1 MIQLRIESTLLN
13 NLLQK
18 NKIDFLKE
26 GSIFK
31 AKIVDIKDSIIIINI
46 PEFGLLE
53 ASLDVKSELEIGERI
68 LFLVK
73 SINNNKVFLKPLVN
87 TPINQK
93 IDTIEN
99 PIARILT
106 ELGIETNQITISLI
120 ENLMANNLPI
130 NKDIVNDGIKILEKL
145 IKLLNI
151 KDGEYIALSEPNI
164 VKQNRSVDID
174 TVDIRHLLLM
184 DKNLDNNIKLT

>member
-130 NKDIVNDGIKILEKL
+130 NKDIVNDGKKYW
-145 IKLLNI
+145 K
-151 KDGEYIALSEPNI
+151 S
-164 VKQNRSVDID
+164 
-174 TVDIRHLLLM
+174 
-184 DKNLDNNIKLT
+184 

>member
-106 ELGIETNQITISLI
+106 ELSIETNQITISLI

-151 KDGEYIALSEPNI
+151 KDGEYIALSEPNML
-164 VKQNRSVDID
+164 NRIG
-174 TVDIRHLLLM
+174 L
-184 DKNLDNNIKLT
+184 